1 MESTLDDAS
10 SRDEELPVV
19 VACEGGFVLILTS
32 PPKKLCTPSP
42 HPKHFG
48 FQGLC
53 NEIHMKRHRGFGFPN
68 LEMLGWELK

>member
-32 PPKKLCTPSP
+32 PQKSSAPRALTQNTLA
-42 HPKHFG
+42 FRVYA
-48 FQGLC
+48 
-53 NEIHMKRHRGFGFPN
+53 MKSI
-68 LEMLGWELK
+68 